1 MDFGEIL
8 SKSWKIIWRH
18 KILWLFGFLAGCGR
32 GSGGGGGGGGRSNMN
47 FEPGRTPFEG
57 QLPPWLNELARTFE
71 RWTQDGTIWLI
82 LAALIIFGLLV
93 WAITVVLSTFG
104 RIGLIRGAWYA
115 DEGAERLS
123 FGELWHE
130 SKPYFWRVL
139 LLTILFALAAILV
152 SLVIAAPAAFIAVAT
167 LGIGFICLIPL
178 ICILVLVL
186 WAASVV
192 LEQVIIAIVLEDLQ
206 MGDAIRR
213 GWALVRSN
221 PGAVAVMALIL
232 IIGAA
237 IINLIISLPMII
249 ILIPLLVGVFTEN
262 QNLLTGGIAI
272 SAALFC
278 LYLPVLIVL
287 GSIVQA
293 YVGTAWTLVFLRLRR
308 KVEES
313 AIEIEPPEL
322 KGDSFSE

>member
-1 MDFGEIL
+1 
-8 SKSWKIIWRH
+8 
-18 KILWLFGFLAGCGR
+18 
-32 GSGGGGGGGGRSNMN
+32 MN
-47 FEPGRTPFEG
+47 FEPGKMPFEG
-57 QLPPWLNELARTFE
+57 QLPPWLNELTRTFE

-82 LAALIIFGLLV
+82 VGALVIFGLLI

-104 RIGLIRGAWYA
+104 RIGLIRGAWHA
-115 DEGAERLS
+115 DEGAEKLR

-139 LLTILFALAAILV
+139 LLMILFLLAAVVV
-152 SLVIAAPAAFIAVAT
+152 SLVIAAPAALIAVAT
-167 LGIGFICLIPL
+167 MGIGIICLIPL

-192 LEQVIIAIVLEDLQ
+192 LEQVIIAIVLEDLKL
-206 MGDAIRR
+206 GDAIRR
-213 GWALVRSN
+213 GWSLVRSN
-221 PGAVAVMALIL
+221 PGAVVVMALIL
-232 IIGAA
+232 IIGAG
-237 IINLIISLPMII
+237 IINLILSLPAIL
-249 ILIPLLVGVFTEN
+249 ILIPVLVGIIAEN
-262 QNLLTGGIAI
+262 RSLLTGGFAI

-278 LYLPVLIVL
+278 IYLPVLILL

-308 KVEES
+308 KMEEA

-322 KGDSFSE
+322 KGGSISE